1 MSGIVNYF
9 SSLPGAI
16 SLGLIWAIMAVA
28 VYITYKI
35 LNVAD
40 LTVDGSFATGGIVAA
55 VLITNGVNFGLALL
69 IAFLAGLACGLITGL
84 LHTFLGI
91 PAILAGI
98 LTQMALWSINLKI
111 SGGKSNVSI
120 SAMSYKLLFSQM
132 NVPDT
137 LWKIGIIVVVIVG
150 LLYLFFGTELGASIR
165 ATGDNQYMARA
176 QGINTKFNIVLGL
189 MISNGLVALSGALLA
204 QYQGFADINMGKGA
218 IVIGLCAVVIGTAI
232 VSKISPNF
240 LVRLTGVVIG
250 SIIYYFVYQTV
261 VFLKFDTNLLKMLA
275 AVVVIVFLGVPYLRK
290 TYGDKIKKFFDNRKI
305 AKEGGANHD

>member
-1 MSGIVNYF
+1 MLNYF
-9 SSLPGAI
+9 SSLPGALA
-16 SLGLIWAIMAVA
+16 LGLIWAIMAIG

-55 VLITNGVNFGLALL
+55 VLITNGVHFALALL
-69 IAFLAGLACGLITGL
+69 IAFGVGLLCGLLTGL
-84 LHTFLGI
+84 LHTTIGI

-98 LTQMALWSINLKI
+98 LTQMALWSVNLKVT
-111 SGGKSNVSI
+111 GGRSNISI
-120 SAMSYKLLFSQM
+120 SARSYTLIFSQI
-132 NVPDT
+132 NIPDS
-137 LWKIGIIVVVIVG
+137 LWKLGIIVVLLVVI
-150 LLYLFFGTELGASIR
+150 LYIFFGTELGASIR
-165 ATGDNQYMARA
+165 ATGNNQDMARA

-240 LVRLTGVVIG
+240 LVRLLGVTLG
-250 SIIYYFVYQTV
+250 GLIYYIVYQTV
-261 VFLKFDTNLLKMLA
+261 VFLGIDTDLLKMFA
-275 AVVVIVFLGVPYLRK
+275 AVVVVLFLGIPYIK
-290 TYGDKIKKFFDNRKI
+290 NTYGEKIKKHYKNKKI
-305 AKEGGANHD
+305 ANGGDIE

>member
-120 SAMSYKLLFSQM
+120 SAMSSAKS
-132 NVPDT
+132 
-137 LWKIGIIVVVIVG
+137 
-150 LLYLFFGTELGASIR
+150 SI
-165 ATGDNQYMARA
+165 
-176 QGINTKFNIVLGL
+176 
-189 MISNGLVALSGALLA
+189 SSSGSGPA
-204 QYQGFADINMGKGA
+204 
-218 IVIGLCAVVIGTAI
+218 
-232 VSKISPNF
+232 
-240 LVRLTGVVIG
+240 
-250 SIIYYFVYQTV
+250 
-261 VFLKFDTNLLKMLA
+261 A
-275 AVVVIVFLGVPYLRK
+275 AVSECSTASTGSRI
-290 TYGDKIKKFFDNRKI
+290 
-305 AKEGGANHD
+305 